1 MDIKTLPAGT
11 QCLIDANVFIYHLAA
26 LSDECSESIERVAR
40 YEIEAFI
47 TTTIIGEIL
56 HRRMMAEAVVRGL
69 VSSGQTLKKL
79 KASPH
84 LITSLGD
91 YITEVEKLL
100 RLPLTVLEVTA
111 TDVAASHDLR
121 RTHGLFVNDSINL
134 ACARRQRLSDIVTHD
149 ADFTRVAGITVWSPT
164 DV

>member
-11 QCLIDANVFIYHLAA
+11 RCLIDANIFIYHLAD
-26 LSDECSESIERVAR
+26 LSDECSKLVERVAR

-47 TTTIIGEIL
+47 TITIIGEIL
-56 HRRMMAEAVVRGL
+56 HRRMMAEVVAQGL

-79 KASPH
+79 KASPN
-84 LITSLGD
+84 LITSLSD

-100 RLPLTVLEVTA
+100 RLPLNVLEVTSADIA
-111 TDVAASHDLR
+111 TSHDLR

-134 ACARRQRLSDIVTHD
+134 ACARMQGLSDIVTHD
-149 ADFTRVAGITVWSPT
+149 ADFTRVAGINVWSPT